1 MGLQPSNEVSIKPN
15 TGLQLKRKGLNLGI
29 PCFEKRRF
37 LTGIIS
43 DLLRRVAIFK
53 RPRFKGVSL
62 YRNLEMLV
70 QT

>member
-1 MGLQPSNEVSIKPN
+1 
-15 TGLQLKRKGLNLGI
+15 LNLGI

-43 DLLRRVAIFK
+43 GLLRRVAIFK
-53 RPRFKGVSL
+53 RPRFRGVSL